1 MAQRSEADMKKWSQ
15 LVAQAW
21 ADDSLKRRLVQNP
34 ASVLR
39 EHGIQ
44 VQPGMEIRIVE
55 DTPSVT
61 HLVLPAKP
69 AGDVTELNEM
79 ELLEVVGGMGVI
91 CHVTQDFPED
101 AFKPL
106 FVQGGKL
113 LP

>member
-1 MAQRSEADMKKWSQ
+1 MAPRSEADMKKWSQ

-44 VQPGMEIRIVE
+44 MQPGIEVRVVE
-55 DTPSVT
+55 DTANVT
-61 HLVLPAKP
+61 HFVLPAKP

-79 ELLEVVGGMGVI
+79 ELSEVVGGMGVV
-91 CHVTQDFPED
+91 CHVTKDFPED
-101 AFKPL
+101 SFKPL
-106 FVQGGKL
+106 FIQGSKAL
-113 LP
+113 